1 MESLFLFIAMA
12 VRPPAL
18 VLDRTD
24 GRACALRS
32 FRAVA
37 VLCEERALVMGSE
50 TAGPW
55 AGGLYEASGSSSI
68 SATGVSGVVRFDGL
82 ERRIGED
89 IFLLNKEITAD
100 KLRQRRPL
108 GIKVSDYLG

>member
-1 MESLFLFIAMA
+1 VESLFLFIAMA